1 MKSVITRG
9 GMLTFVSKEEH
20 EFIESIENVAYK
32 DDLTERQTEIAR
44 MLTSRGVLQRFS
56 DNDRGIY
63 YKRNTNK
70 GVE

>member
-9 GMLTFVSKEEH
+9 GVVTFVSKEEH
-20 EFIESIENVAYK
+20 EFIESIESVAYK

-44 MLTSRGVLQRFS
+44 MLTSRGVLQRFN

>member
-20 EFIESIENVAYK
+20 EFIESIESVAYK